1 MDQPGRQDIRIT
13 RTRSAIKAA
22 FKELAAKTPIDKI
35 SVTSITQAAGIN
47 RKTFYLHYEAIEALL
62 DDIVSDIMDDFFE
75 NYEKTPG
82 EPKDIEGHAYRF
94 FLFLSK
100 QDELTE
106 HLVCTP
112 SYYDFGKRM
121 YREQM
126 ARFRAVDDPFAWMG
140 TDKEELLLSFIRNTV
155 FDMYRNWVQRG
166 KKVPAEEVA
175 ELVAQ
180 LSHNSVAEF
189 MH

>member
-1 MDQPGRQDIRIT
+1 MDQSEKQDLRIA

-22 FKELAAKTPIDKI
+22 FKELATKTPIDKI

-47 RKTFYLHYEAIEALL
+47 RKTFYLHYETIATLL
-62 DDIVSDIMDDFFE
+62 DDIVSDIMDDFFN
-75 NYEKTPG
+75 NYEQTP
-82 EPKDIEGHAYRF
+82 EEAKDIEGHALRF

-100 QDELTE
+100 QDALTE
-106 HLVCTP
+106 HLICTP

-126 ARFRAVDDPFAWMG
+126 ARYRVFDDPFERMG
-140 TDKEELLLSFIRNTV
+140 TDKEELLLSFIRNTA

-166 KKVPAEEVA
+166 KKIPAEEVA
-175 ELVAQ
+175 ELVAR
-180 LSHNSVAEF
+180 LSHNAVAEF
-189 MH
+189 MR